1 MAILNDKARTAGF
14 LIRDDLYTSR
24 EEGDFVAA
32 AATLPGAPVSKTAV
46 QGTAV
51 GSAIGG
57 NTGNPT
63 FTAGPVV
70 VAATQ
75 SGTYTIRMT
84 SATAFTVTAPN
95 GAQAGTGT
103 LGTAYSTGVSF
114 TLTAGTTAAVAG
126 DEFRVVADVT
136 EFNYVPATA
145 ANAIAGILFEGTDAA
160 GTYKRTV
167 IARNAEVQLSGLVL
181 GAFNQG
187 AVITQLNTLGIAV
200 RIH

>member
-14 LIRDDLYTSR
+14 LIWDQLYNSR
-24 EEGDFVAA
+24 EEGDFVATG
-32 AATLPGAPVSKTAV
+32 ATLAGALVSKTAV

-51 GSAIGG
+51 GSAVGG

-63 FTAGPVV
+63 FTAGPAV
-70 VAATQ
+70 VAASK
-75 SGTYTIRMT
+75 SGTYTITMT
-84 SATAFTVTAPN
+84 SATAFSVTAPD
-95 GAQAGTGT
+95 GTTAGTGT
-103 LGTAYSTGVSF
+103 LGAAYSTGVSF
-114 TLTAGTTAAVAG
+114 TLTAGATAAVAG
-126 DEFRVVADVT
+126 DTFRVVVDIT

-145 ANAIAGILFEGTDAA
+145 ANAVAGILFEGVDAA
-160 GTYKRTV
+160 GTHKRTV

>member
-1 MAILNDKARTAGF
+1 MAILTEKARTAGF
-14 LIRDDLYTSR
+14 LIRDDLYVSR

-32 AATLPGAPVSKTAV
+32 AATLPGTLVAKTAV

-51 GSAIGG
+51 GSARAG

-63 FTAGPVV
+63 FTAGPVT
-70 VAATQ
+70 VAASQT
-75 SGTYTIRMT
+75 GRYVVRMT

-95 GAQAGTGT
+95 GVQAGTGT

-114 TLTAGTTAAVAG
+114 TLTAGATAAVAG
-126 DEFRVVADVT
+126 DEFYVVADIT
-136 EFNYVPATA
+136 EFNYIPYVSGAV
-145 ANAIAGILFEGTDAA
+145 GGVLFEGTDTA
-160 GTYKRTV
+160 GTFKRTV

-181 GAFNQG
+181 GAVTQSAAIAALN
-187 AVITQLNTLGIAV
+187 AVGIAV